1 MKTSFAAHRG
11 PTAIAIL
18 AIASITCGCSQKTEI
33 QTSKQQHTQ
42 QEPEQ
47 LESAET
53 TQVASATTE
62 AVTRPELNWADF
74 PFMKPNDSVV
84 AVMSPAK
91 LAKSPSISKLIAALP
106 LEDISLTIPPSETE
120 WVAVY
125 TNPLVNADNSL
136 TGEATMVIKLN
147 RPSSTFEIAESRYS
161 NAELKEVS
169 TDDHSY
175 LRVSGLT
182 ENTIETTSDAEGN
195 SSEVVNFDTAAEMA
209 VYEYDAYT
217 YVVCEEARLPYV
229 LSQEEETVGDLRTL
243 VTGTESTSPLFFASS
258 IKDRTI
264 LKEALAIQA
273 ADIQEGGMLQILAT
287 NTDQII
293 LSLDTDNE
301 QLLQMSVQTTDAG
314 QATEIEQAIMALVE
328 SGSQFVAEMKAFENP
343 QTASIFALARSILS
357 GVAVTSKDAHV
368 QVTVTNPGN
377 LPEAFSTLQTLFGM
391 EVTAASVR

>member
-42 QEPEQ
+42 QVPEQ
-47 LESAET
+47 PESAET
-53 TQVASATTE
+53 TQVSSANTE
-62 AVTRPELNWADF
+62 AATRPELNWTDF

-91 LAKSPSISKLIAALP
+91 LASSPSISKLTAALP
-106 LEDISLTIPPSETE
+106 LEDISLTISPSETE

-161 NAELKEVS
+161 NAELQEVS
-169 TDDHSY
+169 TDGHSY

-182 ENTIETTSDAEGN
+182 ENTIETASDAEGN

-217 YVVCEEARLPYV
+217 YVVCEEARLPYI
-229 LSQEEETVGDLRTL
+229 LSQEDTVGDLRTL
-243 VTGTESTSPLFFASS
+243 VTGTESTSPLFFATS

-287 NTDQII
+287 NTDQMI
-293 LSLDTDNE
+293 LTLDTDND
-301 QLLQMSVQTTDAG
+301 QLLQMSVQTTDTE
-314 QATEIEQAIMALVE
+314 QATAIERAIIASVE

-357 GVAVTSKDAHV
+357 GVAITSKDAHV